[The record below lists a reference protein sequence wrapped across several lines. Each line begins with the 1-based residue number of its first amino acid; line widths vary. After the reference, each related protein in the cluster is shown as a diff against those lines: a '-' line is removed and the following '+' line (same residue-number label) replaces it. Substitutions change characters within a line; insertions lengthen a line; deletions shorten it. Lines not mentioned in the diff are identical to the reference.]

1 MKFLFVLFL
10 TLLITSSLYCLNSG
24 GILCGGED
32 EVPIWILRFKIIDR
46 ETHQPVK
53 YSTIEIFKNKGDGM
67 KWKADYNGVAVLVVT
82 NPNCLPNDGTVEIT
96 SNNYQYYTQTIN
108 RFYFKSEEDELRIY
122 LEGHRHNWTD
132 MNQIPSTQEL
142 IDKITAK
149 RYQVGVKE
157 ISSGYGFNWVNYAP
171 ACFEYEIEM
180 DRVSDIYYK
189 PRNDNH
195 REYNDNN
202 TNNNQFQIPSINN
215 NGETIYV
222 FPNDLSGGPYHWEQA
237 KQACNSLN
245 RLGFDDWYL
254 PSKEELNILYLYK
267 GEIGGFSDGWYWS
280 STESS
285 YNQIWVQDFN
295 DGNQDTQYRG
305 TMYDCHKGTIR
316 VRCIRKD

>member
-1 MKFLFVLFL
+1 
-10 TLLITSSLYCLNSG
+10 
-24 GILCGGED
+24 
-32 EVPIWILRFKIIDR
+32 
-46 ETHQPVK
+46 
-53 YSTIEIFKNKGDGM
+53 
-67 KWKADYNGVAVLVVT
+67 
-82 NPNCLPNDGTVEIT
+82 
-96 SNNYQYYTQTIN
+96 
-108 RFYFKSEEDELRIY
+108 
-122 LEGHRHNWTD
+122 
-132 MNQIPSTQEL
+132 
-142 IDKITAK
+142 
-149 RYQVGVKE
+149 
-157 ISSGYGFNWVNYAP
+157 
-171 ACFEYEIEM
+171 M